1 MVSDGSRRSSVRD
14 TNEVPFSL
22 IVLGVV
28 AGYTIGAE
36 LSWGLFG
43 ADFGLAFFPPAG
55 ITFAAFA
62 VTSRRR
68 WPVLAVALCVVEYAV
83 DVRHGLRPLAA
94 AGYATANVVE
104 PAVGA
109 SVAIRLAGRDGLRRL
124 DERRGMA
131 GLAMGGVL
139 AGPFVASF
147 FGATTKVLDT
157 PGASW
162 WLSALGFWAG
172 DGLGVLVIATPLLLM
187 SRSRWNFLLNRRI
200 EAAVNVSV
208 TLVSSVVLFDL
219 VRVPVMY
226 IVILPLIW
234 AAFRTD
240 ALKLAVGGAIVATVA
255 NMATAAN
262 RGPFASIENV
272 SPSGRLAVAK
282 VFLATILLVSWF
294 FLIEAQRARR
304 GDVEHEALALL
315 RENVLPPD
323 ALELPDL
330 RVVARYR
337 PAEQLFAL
345 GGDWYDVI
353 TLPGGD
359 IVLVVGDVVGGGL
372 SAGLT
377 MAQLRS
383 AFRVTAGSAS
393 LSEVLSRI
401 DRFVLS
407 VPGAFGASS
416 ACLRLSPTTGRFSVA
431 VAGHPPPVVVSARGV
446 ATVVDVRPGPPLG
459 VGGPR
464 AVTTGQLE
472 TDDTIVLYTDGLVE
486 RRGEMIDNGIDRL
499 RAVLAAQDLHDPA
512 WPDVVIRDCLG
523 GVSRRDDVA
532 LLACQLRTVVSSH
545 EPDTDESD
553 PHLTV
558 LPTR

>member
-1 MVSDGSRRSSVRD
+1 MVSDGLRRSPFGDADRVR
-14 TNEVPFSL
+14 FSL

-28 AGYTIGAE
+28 AGYAIGAE

-62 VTSRRR
+62 VSSRRR
-68 WPVLAVALCVVEYAV
+68 WPLLAVALAVVEYSV
-83 DVRHGLRPLAA
+83 DVRHGLGRWAA

-109 SVAIRLAGRDGLRRL
+109 TVAIRLVGKDALRRL

-131 GLAMGGVL
+131 GLVVGGVL
-139 AGPFVASF
+139 AGPLVASI

-157 PGASW
+157 SGSSW
-162 WLSALGFWAG
+162 WVSALGFWAG
-172 DGLGVLVIATPLLLM
+172 DALGVLVIATPLLLA
-187 SRSRWNFLLNRRI
+187 SRSRWKFLLNRPF
-200 EAAVNVSV
+200 EAGVNIAV
-208 TLVSSVVLFDL
+208 TLVSSIVLFD
-219 VRVPVMY
+219 VVHVPVMY

-234 AAFRTD
+234 AAFRAD
-240 ALKLAVGGAIVATVA
+240 ALKLAIGGAIVATVA

-262 RGPFASIENV
+262 HGPFASIESV

-294 FLIEAQRARR
+294 FLIEAKRARR
-304 GDVEHEALALL
+304 GDVEHQALALL
-315 RENVLPPD
+315 RESVLPPD
-323 ALELPDL
+323 ALEVSDL

-353 TLPGGD
+353 TLGDGD

-383 AFRVTAGSAS
+383 AFRVIAGSHSPA
-393 LSEVLSRI
+393 EVLNRI
-401 DRFVLS
+401 DRFVVS
-407 VPGAFGASS
+407 VPGAFGASC

-431 VAGHPPPVVVSARGV
+431 VAGHPPPVVVSAQGL
-446 ATVVDVRPGPPLG
+446 AAVVDVRPGPPLG

-464 AVTTGQLE
+464 AVTTGLLRTE
-472 TDDTIVLYTDGLVE
+472 DTIVLYTDGLVE
-486 RRGEMIDNGIDRL
+486 RRGELIDDGIARL
-499 RAVLAAQDLHDPA
+499 RTALAAQDLRDPV
-512 WPDVVIRDCLG
+512 WPDVVIRDCLD

-532 LLACQLRTVVSSH
+532 LLACQLGNVLATH
-545 EPDTDESD
+545 APDANGTDAH
-553 PHLTV
+553 PTA
-558 LPTR
+558 LPTG